1 MCFREAKKIT
11 RSRPLLQF
19 EECRFKFMQLPLMRL
34 YNMIPWYDL
43 IDHLVNKHAKTYVNI
58 WLLNIIAAIYI
69 STIVCV
75 AHQ

>member
-1 MCFREAKKIT
+1 
-11 RSRPLLQF
+11 
-19 EECRFKFMQLPLMRL
+19 MQLPLMRL
-34 YNMIPWYDL
+34 YSMIPWYDL